1 MRPLMQQKQRLSQLQ
16 NSLQNW
22 QQALRTSSVQNF
34 YPQFRLRTL
43 LVLPMVLQVFG
54 MMSLVG
60 YLSYR
65 NGQKAI
71 QDLSGQLRTSVMN
84 RVEEQVRSYLE
95 KPMLVN
101 EINLGLA
108 RQGILKVNDRQS
120 LESYFLIQSKQ
131 FNQLG
136 TLAYSSVKDS
146 GYVGANGSEE
156 YTIVATPKAGLL
168 RYAFGKKP
176 GQRGDLLVT
185 QSNYDVRNRPWYQ
198 AALTSKQ
205 ARWSSVYASPIGQRL
220 DISAVQPFYQ
230 QERKGEVLQGI
241 FASQISLSGIG
252 QFLQQLEISRSGQV
266 FILERNGLLIA
277 NSAMEDPFIPGRNGT
292 SPTRLPA
299 LNSNNPVIQSTVKT
313 LIDRFQ
319 GLAHIQ
325 GTQKID
331 FRFNGEQQFL
341 QVQPFQDRYGIDWL
355 IVVVVPES
363 AFMGQIHKNTYMTIV
378 LCLIAMG
385 VAIVLGII
393 TSYGMSRKLYGIAQA
408 SEAISQGD
416 LSRSLDSSLI
426 TEIASLSHSFNSMS
440 AQLKESF
447 ATLEDRVETRTF
459 ELKNERDRSEQL
471 LLNILPSSIAD
482 QLKQNNAAPAEHF
495 TEATILFA
503 DIVGFTSLSARLEPM
518 ELVAGLNQIFS
529 AFDALT
535 EKYGLEKIKT
545 IGDAYMVA
553 GGIPIARPDHAQA
566 IAAMALEMRQ
576 EMHRLNAVLGE
587 PLEIRIGI
595 HSGPVVAGVIGIRK
609 FIYDLWGDAVNI
621 ASRMES
627 HGQPGCIHVTDA
639 TYALLKDDYC
649 LEPRGT
655 IVVKGRG
662 EMQTYWLSDRRSKG
676 LTESVVAESVVA
688 ESVVTESLR

>member
-1 MRPLMQQKQRLSQLQ
+1 
-16 NSLQNW
+16 
-22 QQALRTSSVQNF
+22 
-34 YPQFRLRTL
+34 
-43 LVLPMVLQVFG
+43 
-54 MMSLVG
+54 
-60 YLSYR
+60 
-65 NGQKAI
+65 
-71 QDLSGQLRTSVMN
+71 
-84 RVEEQVRSYLE
+84 
-95 KPMLVN
+95 
-101 EINLGLA
+101 
-108 RQGILKVNDRQS
+108 
-120 LESYFLIQSKQ
+120 
-131 FNQLG
+131 
-136 TLAYSSVKDS
+136 
-146 GYVGANGSEE
+146 
-156 YTIVATPKAGLL
+156 
-168 RYAFGKKP
+168 
-176 GQRGDLLVT
+176 
-185 QSNYDVRNRPWYQ
+185 
-198 AALTSKQ
+198 
-205 ARWSSVYASPIGQRL
+205 
-220 DISAVQPFYQ
+220 
-230 QERKGEVLQGI
+230 
-241 FASQISLSGIG
+241 
-252 QFLQQLEISRSGQV
+252 
-266 FILERNGLLIA
+266 
-277 NSAMEDPFIPGRNGT
+277 
-292 SPTRLPA
+292 
-299 LNSNNPVIQSTVKT
+299 
-313 LIDRFQ
+313 
-319 GLAHIQ
+319 
-325 GTQKID
+325 
-331 FRFNGEQQFL
+331 
-341 QVQPFQDRYGIDWL
+341 
-355 IVVVVPES
+355 
-363 AFMGQIHKNTYMTIV
+363 MTIV

-639 TYALLKDDYC
+639 TYALLKDEYC

-688 ESVVTESLR
+688 ESVVAESVVTESLR